1 MTLPGFGEI
10 AEKLRRSTVT
20 IRARGRPDSGSG
32 IVWSAKGVIVTNAH
46 VARAATNP
54 TVELW
59 DRRAYSASVSS
70 VDDAL
75 DLAALTIAANA
86 LSEAEI
92 ADSDRLR
99 AGELVIAV
107 GNPLGF
113 TGALTTGVVHAL
125 GPLPGLGRRPW
136 VQANVRLAPGNSGG
150 PLADAQGRVV
160 GVNTMIASGL
170 GLAIPANVVAAFLR
184 RQSSAPML
192 GVTVRPTPL
201 SAGNGRAFA
210 WKVLEVARGSAAE
223 TASLLPGDL
232 LIAANGHPFHSPDDL
247 SDAVEKAAPGPLPL
261 RFLRNGGAAR
271 QVGALLEVRLSV
283 AA

>member
-10 AEKLRRSTVT
+10 AEALRRCTVAV
-20 IRARGRPDSGSG
+20 RAAGRREAGSG

-46 VARAATNP
+46 VARSMASP

-59 DRRAYSASVSS
+59 DRRVYPAKITS
-70 VDDAL
+70 VDGRL
-75 DLAALTIAANA
+75 DLAALTIDAKS
-86 LSEAEI
+86 LPGVEI
-92 ADSDRLR
+92 GNSGGLR

-150 PLADAQGRVV
+150 PLADVHGRVV

-184 RQSSAPML
+184 RDSSAPML
-192 GVTVRPTPL
+192 GVTVRPLRRTGN
-201 SAGNGRAFA
+201 AGREFGL
-210 WKVLEVARGSAAE
+210 KVLEVARGSAAE
-223 TASLLPGDL
+223 TASILVGDL
-232 LIAANGHPFHSPDDL
+232 LIAANGHSFRSPDDL
-247 SDAVEKAAPGPLPL
+247 GDAVEDAAPGPLPL
-261 RFLRNGGAAR
+261 RFLRNGGAER
-271 QVGALLEVRLSV
+271 EVVALLEVRRSE